1 MKTTLRFLAD
11 MGVSQG
17 IVQWHREE
25 GYDAVHLREM
35 GWQTL
40 PNGLIFEKALIENR
54 IVITF
59 DLDFGEIVAL
69 SPGGQGRVI
78 LFRVNNTRT
87 TFLIERLSKVLP
99 STSEALVAGSVV
111 VVEDARHRIR
121 RLPPGT

>member
-1 MKTTLRFLAD
+1 MTTTLRFLAD

-17 IVQWHREE
+17 IVQWLRQE
-25 GYDAVHLREM
+25 GHDAVHLREL
-35 GWQTL
+35 GLQTL
-40 PNGLIFEKALIENR
+40 PNGLIFEKALVESR

-87 TFLIERLSKVLP
+87 SFLIERLSSVLP
-99 STSEALVAGSVV
+99 STSEALVSGSIV
-111 VVEDARHRIR
+111 VVEDARHRTR